1 MVYHFRS
8 HPLVF
13 VAYALRQCAHTLVS
27 EREGYGLCVR
37 LRPAENNGALILA
50 FLQLLV
56 DCGMFTVAFAILL
69 QLRHSKQLPDELF
82 GRVAAMEKTII
93 GIDSLLFW

>member
-1 MVYHFRS
+1 MRTHCANAPTRWFQGEKAMGFVFDCG
-8 HPLVF
+8 PLN
-13 VAYALRQCAHTLVS
+13 
-27 EREGYGLCVR
+27 
-37 LRPAENNGALILA
+37 NNGALILA